1 MFSSG
6 ACRGT
11 LQFAQVLLG
20 IVANH
25 VRERNFLLKSRAVWR
40 NIFRSQK
47 LLVIYQ

>member
-25 VRERNFLLKSRAVWR
+25 VRERNFLLKSRALWR
-40 NIFRSQK
+40 TIFQQHELFDVRP
-47 LLVIYQ
+47 